1 MESDGA
7 RLTAMESLCTS
18 RPRNR
23 LGPLGAAGPSKRAA
37 AVSGA
42 AVLGRGDRI
51 VFCGST
57 GGDGRSMYV
66 FMVFAFLWS
75 VVWGV
80 SPTTCGS
87 APFTRCNPRLIR
99 RADTQFAFIPSH
111 TVYAARRT
119 LYENITR
126 SRFGIYSYRL
136 Q

>member
-23 LGPLGAAGPSKRAA
+23 RGPLGAAGPSRRAA

-42 AVLGRGDRI
+42 AVLGRGERI

-57 GGDGRSMYV
+57 GGGGGRMYV
-66 FMVFAFLWS
+66 FIVFCFLFC

-87 APFTRCNPRLIR
+87 APFTRCNPRLLR
-99 RADTQFAFIPSH
+99 RADTLFAFITSH
-111 TVYAARRT
+111 TV
-119 LYENITR
+119 
-126 SRFGIYSYRL
+126 
-136 Q
+136 

>member
-23 LGPLGAAGPSKRAA
+23 RGALAATGPSRRAA

-42 AVLGRGDRI
+42 AVLGRGERI

-57 GGDGRSMYV
+57 GLAGRSMYV
-66 FMVFAFLWS
+66 FMVFAFLLS

-87 APFTRCNPRLIR
+87 APFTRCNPRLLR
-99 RADTQFAFIPSH
+99 RADTPFAFITSH
-111 TVYAARRT
+111 TVYAASPHCLCKHQTPHR
-119 LYENITR
+119 
-126 SRFGIYSYRL
+126 
-136 Q
+136 

>member
-23 LGPLGAAGPSKRAA
+23 LGPLGAAGPSRRAA

-42 AVLGRGDRI
+42 AVLGRGERL

-66 FMVFAFLWS
+66 FMVFAFRFI

-80 SPTTCGS
+80 SPTTGGS
-87 APFTRCNPRLIR
+87 APRPAGGNPRLLR
-99 RADTQFAFIPSH
+99 RADTLFAFITSH
-111 TVYAARRT
+111 TV
-119 LYENITR
+119 
-126 SRFGIYSYRL
+126 
-136 Q
+136 